1 MTAMHTGEFECVNG
15 LIDYSECDADKIKKQ
30 LEIDEDC
37 LSFGQFAVVVKAGEF
52 VLRAKNAIERRDTY
66 LIQR

>member
-37 LSFGQFAVVVKAGEF
+37 LSFGQFAVVVRLVSLFFVRRTQLSAG
-52 VLRAKNAIERRDTY
+52 DTY